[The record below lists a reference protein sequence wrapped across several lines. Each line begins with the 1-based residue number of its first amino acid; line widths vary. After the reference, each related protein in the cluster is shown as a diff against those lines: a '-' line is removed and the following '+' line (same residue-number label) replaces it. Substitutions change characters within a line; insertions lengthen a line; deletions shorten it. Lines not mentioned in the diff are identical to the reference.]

1 MSIVGPGE
9 ISPGPTHLSREWIP
23 QGPLN
28 IRATLSLH
36 RRGSGDP
43 SFKYAPNGSIWRAI
57 HTPDGPG
64 TLAVSRSGE
73 SVMGRA
79 WGPGAQWLL
88 DQMPRMLGSEDN
100 ADEFVAHHDVIAGL
114 AHQGQGLRIGRT
126 DRVWEALAAAVL
138 EQKVTGREAW
148 RAWRYIVRKYGE
160 PAPGSPSM
168 KVPPPQQVWREI
180 PQWEWHA
187 SGAEPARRKTI
198 VRAAGYDVERKA
210 DKLHLLRGVG
220 PWTAA
225 ETRVR
230 AVGDADAVP
239 VGDYHIPSQVGHT
252 LIGEAIDDD
261 RMLELLEPY
270 AGHRYRV
277 IRLIELYMPMP
288 ARRGPRMYTR
298 DYRNM

>member
-1 MSIVGPGE
+1 
-9 ISPGPTHLSREWIP
+9 
-23 QGPLN
+23 LN

-43 SFKYAPNGSIWRAI
+43 ATKVAPNGSIWRAI

-64 TLAVSRSGE
+64 TLAVSRSGDA
-73 SVMGRA
+73 VLGRA
-79 WGPGAQWLL
+79 WGPGKAWLL
-88 DQMPRMLGSEDN
+88 DQMPLMLGAEDN
-100 ADEFVAHHDVIAGL
+100 PEAFVPHHDVVARL

-148 RAWRYIVRKYGE
+148 RAWRFIVNKYGE
-160 PAPGSPSM
+160 PAPGAPSM
-168 KVPPPQQVWREI
+168 KVPPAQQVWREI

-210 DKLHLLRGVG
+210 DRLHLLRGVG
-220 PWTAA
+220 PWTTA

-239 VGDYHIPSQVGHT
+239 VGDYHIPSQVGHA
-252 LIGEAIDDD
+252 LLGESIDDN

-288 ARRGPRMYTR
+288 ARRAPRMYTR
-298 DYRNM
+298 DYRNI